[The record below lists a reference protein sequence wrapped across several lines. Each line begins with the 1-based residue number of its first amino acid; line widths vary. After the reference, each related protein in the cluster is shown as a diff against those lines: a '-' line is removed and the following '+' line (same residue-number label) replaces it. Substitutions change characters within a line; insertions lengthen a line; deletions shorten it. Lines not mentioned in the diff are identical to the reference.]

1 METDKPFRILS
12 IDGGGIKGLYSAVIL
27 RHLEEEFCTPNG
39 QTISDYFDMICGTS
53 TGGLIA
59 LALSIKKPTNEIVD
73 FYATRGGDI
82 FPNNTLIKSDWLK
95 AKQLFWRSKY
105 QNNVLKKELEK
116 IFGHKMMEDA
126 QNLLCIPAFNLTK
139 SLPTV
144 WKFPHKEGSYTRE
157 KEIKMLDVALS
168 TSAAP
173 TYFPIHEI
181 HPHGRFIDGGVWANN
196 PTLCGVLEAIE
207 FFINQ
212 PLSTG
217 EICFNNLY
225 VLSVSSVNVPTA
237 ESLKGKLNRSVLG
250 WNNKIINPFFEGQ
263 AFFTDKF
270 MTNAI
275 LKLFPK
281 ANYHRIPSPHL
292 SPDQAK
298 EIALDKANH
307 QTIKLL
313 ETLGTS
319 VGQDYRAA
327 KRDYVKPFFQQVKTY
342 KP

>member
-1 METDKPFRILS
+1 METKPFRILS

-27 RHLEEEFCTPNG
+27 RHLEEEFCTDG
-39 QTISDYFDMICGTS
+39 RTISDYFDMICGTS

-59 LALSIKKPTNEIVD
+59 LALSIKKPTKEIVD
-73 FYATRGGDI
+73 FYKTRGEDI
-82 FPNNTLIKSDWLK
+82 FPNSSWVASCFLK
-95 AKQLFWRSKY
+95 VKQGLWRGKY
-105 QNNVLKKELEK
+105 QNKVLKKELETM
-116 IFGHKMMEDA
+116 FGSRMMKDA
-126 QNLLCIPAFNLTK
+126 QNLLCIPSFNLVK
-139 SLPTV
+139 SSPTV

-157 KEIKMLDVALS
+157 KEIQMLDVALS

-212 PLSTG
+212 PLSTE
-217 EICFNNLY
+217 EICFNNLHI
-225 VLSVSSVNVPTA
+225 LSVSSVNVPTA
-237 ESLKGKLNRSVLG
+237 QSLKGKLSKSALG
-250 WNNKIINPFFEGQ
+250 WGDKLFNPFFEGQ
-263 AFFTDKF
+263 AFFTDRF

-275 LKLFPK
+275 PKLFPT
-281 ANYHRIPSPHL
+281 AIYHRIPSPNL

-298 EIALDKANH
+298 EIALDKASK
-307 QTIKLL
+307 QTINLL
-313 ETLGTS
+313 ETLGTMT
-319 VGQDYRAA
+319 GQDYRAA
-327 KRDYVKPFFQQVKTY
+327 KRDYVKPFFQQIKTY